1 MQSILTSKNILTHRP
16 LESILAYTARLG
28 VLSPARVTL
37 EYDRQNAVLLNG
49 ALRYVAVRYVALRY
63 V

>member
-1 MQSILTSKNILTHRP
+1 MQSILTSKNILTHRL
-16 LESILAYTARLG
+16 LESILAYIARLT

-37 EYDRQNAVLLNG
+37 QYGTQHGVLRY
-49 ALRYVAVRYVALRY
+49 ATLRYVTLRY